1 VLNDWVTLFLALL
14 LVPVL
19 LIEETSTEPSA
30 VQLATAANAFI
41 WLAFALDYVADLWR
55 SPGRGAYVR
64 THWFDLAL
72 IVVSPPLLVPPEAQA
87 LRVLRVLRLLRAFA
101 LVGVVAE
108 RLDRPL
114 SRQALLAILA
124 VLGVVL
130 LAGGVLI
137 TAAEPATIPTIAQGY
152 LWTVATLVTAGHAT
166 PEPVTATGRAISN
179 AIVVMGLG
187 TLAALAASLGSA
199 RAAAAPGGPT
209 RVRVIV
215 PSRGRILM
223 VQHRA
228 FDGLFWILP
237 GGGVKPG
244 ETLEEA
250 ALREVWEEAGA
261 RCRIVRRLSLPEGV
275 SGMAGYALFL
285 GAVDSDDLAPA
296 QNVDGEVVHD
306 VAWQP
311 VDDGAPIGPLTPAL
325 WSPIAPLFSE
335 ILSSYGGEA
344 QR

>member
-1 VLNDWVTLFLALL
+1 VLNDWVTFFLALL

-19 LIEETSTEPSA
+19 LIEETSADPSA

-41 WLAFALDYVADLWR
+41 WLAFALDYAVDLWR
-55 SPGRGAYVR
+55 SSDRATYVR

-87 LRVLRVLRLLRAFA
+87 LRVLRALRLLRAIA
-101 LVGVVAE
+101 VIGVVAE

-114 SRQALLAILA
+114 TRRAALAILA

-137 TAAEPATIPTIAQGY
+137 SAAEPGAIPTVAQGY
-152 LWTVATLVTAGHAT
+152 VWTIATLVTAGHAT
-166 PEPVTATGRAISN
+166 PAPTTAVGQAISN
-179 AIVVMGLG
+179 TIVVMGLG
-187 TLAALAASLGSA
+187 TFAALAASLMSA
-199 RAAAAPGGPT
+199 RAAIAPSGPT

-261 RCRIVRRLSLPEGV
+261 RCRIVRRLVLPDGV
-275 SGMAGYALFL
+275 TGMGGYALFL
-285 GAVDSDDLAPA
+285 GAVDTEELAPS
-296 QNVDGEVVHD
+296 QNVNGEVVHE

-311 VDDGAPIGPLTPAL
+311 IDDTAPIGPLTPDL
-325 WSPIAPLFSE
+325 WSPIAPLFRE
-335 ILSSYGGEA
+335 ILSSEG
-344 QR
+344 R